1 MITLE
6 ECIEMT
12 DLTREEIDAIC
23 EHEHIPEVAAAAMAD
38 YLLHQAKGLAAL
50 HAMIRDDIR
59 AAVKRG
65 DAQHAASLL
74 VTLRHLL
81 HTHKE

>member
-12 DLTREEIDAIC
+12 DLTRDEIDAIC
-23 EHEHIPEVAAAAMAD
+23 EHEHIPEVAAAAYAD
-38 YLLHQAKGLAAL
+38 YLMHRDSGVADL

-59 AAVKRG
+59 DALARG
-65 DAQHAASLL
+65 DRQHAASLL
-74 VTLRHLL
+74 VTLRRFLAAHPS
-81 HTHKE
+81 